1 MNSYGF
7 GIESFYFVFLLFY
20 TLYLAFANHALKQHQ
35 ITKKEFIVIAFIPL
49 FILGG
54 FRGETVG
61 GDLIN
66 YLPEFKS
73 LAHIRDFK
81 NLFDEAIHEP
91 GYLVYI
97 KILSFLSDDSR
108 MFLLGTSLLSLIGPF
123 YIIYKYSRQ
132 PMLSVLIYYISGFYT
147 NTFNNV
153 RQSLAISIVLIAFC
167 FLERKNLRK
176 YIMLVLLASTFHY
189 SAIAALLV
197 YPIMR
202 KELNLKRLFII
213 SSSGLVLMGSLGYY
227 IFSKLTFLFLAK
239 YDAETV
245 RMDSEGQGYGMFILY
260 TILFIFTS
268 YVYLRKVKRNVNTN
282 YAMYTLVLT
291 FIMLSMIIQLS
302 APFFHSMVRM
312 TYYFFIPYMIIGLPY
327 MISETRGIY
336 KIAVRF
342 LLIFLLVFFFRNA
355 YTESSD
361 SDIYKSNSQ
370 ATIPYVFLDKVIF

>member
-20 TLYLAFANHALKQHQ
+20 TLYLAFANNALKQHQ
-35 ITKKEFIVIAFIPL
+35 ITKRRFIVIAFIPL

-61 GDLIN
+61 GDLKN
-66 YLPEFKS
+66 YLSEFEY
-73 LAHIRDFK
+73 LVHITDFK
-81 NLFDEAIHEP
+81 TFILEATHEP
-91 GYLVYI
+91 GYLLYI
-97 KILSFLSDDSR
+97 KLLSLLSDDSR
-108 MFLLGTSLLSLIGPF
+108 MFLVGTSLLSLIGPF
-123 YIIYKYSRQ
+123 YIIYKNSRQ
-132 PMLSVLIYYISGFYT
+132 PMLSILIYYITGFYT

-153 RQSLAISIVLIAFC
+153 RQSLAISIVFIAFC
-167 FLERKNLRK
+167 FLERKNFRK
-176 YIMLVLLASTFHY
+176 YFIMVLFASTFHY

-197 YPIMR
+197 YPIVR
-202 KELNLKRLFII
+202 KELNFKRLFIL
-213 SSSGLVLMGSLGYY
+213 SVSGLTLMGSLGYFV
-227 IFSKLTFLFLAK
+227 FSKLSALFLLK
-239 YDAETV
+239 YDAET
-245 RMDSEGQGYGMFILY
+245 MLMNSEGQGYGMFMLY
-260 TILFIFTS
+260 TILFVFTS
-268 YVYLRKVKRNVNTN
+268 YVYLRKVRHNDNTSN
-282 YAMYTLVLT
+282 TMYTLVLT

-327 MISETRGIY
+327 MLNETRGIC

-355 YTESSD
+355 YKESSD

-370 ATIPYVFLDKVIF
+370 ATIPYVFIDKVLF